1 MAKGLSVAQLA
12 EILSWMPEVD
22 GRKVVDQTGIE
33 GTFDFSL
40 RWAFERTPPA
50 DSAGPGAAGA
60 LPNTGVPPV
69 TSGPSIFTALQ
80 EQLGLKL
87 EATKGPVDYLVIDYI
102 EKPSEN

>member
-12 EILSWMPEVD
+12 DILSWTPEVD

-40 RWAFERTPPA
+40 RWAFERAPSANSA
-50 DSAGPGAAGA
+50 DLGAEGA
-60 LPNTGVPPV
+60 PPNTAAPPD

-80 EQLGLKL
+80 KQLGLKL